1 MKRLFTL
8 VFGLLFF
15 FLPAVISPAG
25 GEGAAIRDDWHYR
38 ESESGAS
45 FSVMLSPD
53 KPLNDT
59 LFFQTSGQ
67 RVYIMLGN
75 QLIYEYECQGRK
87 LLTSYGRSWHM
98 VKLPKL
104 TQPELLQVEIQ
115 GGYGFERGYLSEFS
129 LDTAK
134 VQAGKVF
141 LYDLPYVLSLPGALL
156 LALIILMYYFHQAAW
171 KKLDISL
178 LCLLLLLSVL
188 SISLSHTVQLFFD
201 WPALWWLISNVV
213 IYLLPL
219 MGNFVLYQ
227 IVEPEFKRK
236 IGYVIEGYAILA
248 LAALALELSG
258 WPGFG
263 YGLYLYYPL
272 MIPCQFYVLGWLAL
286 SARKYQNSYSRYAM
300 VPMLSFCFAGALD
313 GINQFWPLMPW
324 KTYLVP
330 FCVYFLVAFVVCML
344 REQLLRE
351 RKMQEHAN
359 KLEYEIA
366 VAVEKSELD
375 TLTGC
380 RNRVAFDQFM
390 QQRHQEKFSMLMLD
404 IDFFKEVN
412 DKLGHDIGDKVLRKF
427 SLLVREKL
435 NKNHWF
441 FRWGGEEFVVYCPG
455 DDASAVLAL
464 AENIRRSVETAGIL
478 RERQI
483 TVSIGVAHWH
493 GDTDSDMDLF
503 RRMDEALYRAKRDG
517 RNCVMQE

>member
-8 VFGLLFF
+8 VFCLLFF

-25 GEGAAIRDDWHYR
+25 GEGSAIWDDWHYC

-67 RVYIMLGN
+67 RVCIMLGN

-141 LYDLPYVLSLPGALL
+141 LYDLPYVLSLPA
-156 LALIILMYYFHQAAW
+156 
-171 KKLDISL
+171 
-178 LCLLLLLSVL
+178 
-188 SISLSHTVQLFFD
+188 
-201 WPALWWLISNVV
+201 
-213 IYLLPL
+213 
-219 MGNFVLYQ
+219 
-227 IVEPEFKRK
+227 
-236 IGYVIEGYAILA
+236 
-248 LAALALELSG
+248 
-258 WPGFG
+258 
-263 YGLYLYYPL
+263 
-272 MIPCQFYVLGWLAL
+272 
-286 SARKYQNSYSRYAM
+286 
-300 VPMLSFCFAGALD
+300 
-313 GINQFWPLMPW
+313 
-324 KTYLVP
+324 
-330 FCVYFLVAFVVCML
+330 
-344 REQLLRE
+344 

-366 VAVEKSELD
+366 VAVEKSEWD

-380 RNRVAFDQFM
+380 RNRVAFDPFM

-404 IDFFKEVN
+404 IDFFKELN

-427 SLLVREKL
+427 SLLVQQANGLSAALGLRSGRGPVTSQANCSGVWIPRYIRPKIMAVIGYVLWQEKV
-435 NKNHWF
+435 K
-441 FRWGGEEFVVYCPG
+441 
-455 DDASAVLAL
+455 
-464 AENIRRSVETAGIL
+464 
-478 RERQI
+478 
-483 TVSIGVAHWH
+483 
-493 GDTDSDMDLF
+493 
-503 RRMDEALYRAKRDG
+503 
-517 RNCVMQE
+517 

>member
-8 VFGLLFF
+8 VFCLLFF

-25 GEGAAIRDDWHYR
+25 GEGSAIWDDWHYC

-67 RVYIMLGN
+67 RVCIMLGN

-141 LYDLPYVLSLPGALL
+141 LYDLPYVLSLPA
-156 LALIILMYYFHQAAW
+156 
-171 KKLDISL
+171 
-178 LCLLLLLSVL
+178 
-188 SISLSHTVQLFFD
+188 
-201 WPALWWLISNVV
+201 
-213 IYLLPL
+213 
-219 MGNFVLYQ
+219 
-227 IVEPEFKRK
+227 
-236 IGYVIEGYAILA
+236 
-248 LAALALELSG
+248 
-258 WPGFG
+258 
-263 YGLYLYYPL
+263 
-272 MIPCQFYVLGWLAL
+272 
-286 SARKYQNSYSRYAM
+286 
-300 VPMLSFCFAGALD
+300 
-313 GINQFWPLMPW
+313 
-324 KTYLVP
+324 
-330 FCVYFLVAFVVCML
+330 
-344 REQLLRE
+344 

-366 VAVEKSELD
+366 VAVEKSEWD

-427 SLLVREKL
+427 SLLVQQANGLSAALGLRSGRGPVTSQVNCSGVWIPRYIRPKIMAVIGYVLWQEKV
-435 NKNHWF
+435 K
-441 FRWGGEEFVVYCPG
+441 
-455 DDASAVLAL
+455 
-464 AENIRRSVETAGIL
+464 
-478 RERQI
+478 
-483 TVSIGVAHWH
+483 
-493 GDTDSDMDLF
+493 
-503 RRMDEALYRAKRDG
+503 
-517 RNCVMQE
+517 

>member
-8 VFGLLFF
+8 VFCLLFF

-25 GEGAAIRDDWHYR
+25 GEGSAIWDDWHYC

-67 RVYIMLGN
+67 RVCIMLGN

-141 LYDLPYVLSLPGALL
+141 LYDLPYVLSLPA
-156 LALIILMYYFHQAAW
+156 
-171 KKLDISL
+171 
-178 LCLLLLLSVL
+178 
-188 SISLSHTVQLFFD
+188 
-201 WPALWWLISNVV
+201 
-213 IYLLPL
+213 
-219 MGNFVLYQ
+219 
-227 IVEPEFKRK
+227 
-236 IGYVIEGYAILA
+236 
-248 LAALALELSG
+248 
-258 WPGFG
+258 
-263 YGLYLYYPL
+263 
-272 MIPCQFYVLGWLAL
+272 
-286 SARKYQNSYSRYAM
+286 
-300 VPMLSFCFAGALD
+300 
-313 GINQFWPLMPW
+313 
-324 KTYLVP
+324 
-330 FCVYFLVAFVVCML
+330 
-344 REQLLRE
+344 

-366 VAVEKSELD
+366 VAVEKSEWD

-390 QQRHQEKFSMLMLD
+390 QQRYQEKFSMLMLD

-427 SLLVREKL
+427 SLLVQQANGLPAALGLRSGRGPVTSQANCSGVWIPRYIRPKIMAVIGYVLWQEKV
-435 NKNHWF
+435 K
-441 FRWGGEEFVVYCPG
+441 
-455 DDASAVLAL
+455 
-464 AENIRRSVETAGIL
+464 
-478 RERQI
+478 
-483 TVSIGVAHWH
+483 
-493 GDTDSDMDLF
+493 
-503 RRMDEALYRAKRDG
+503 
-517 RNCVMQE
+517 

>member
-8 VFGLLFF
+8 VFCLLFF

-25 GEGAAIRDDWHYR
+25 GEGSAIWDDWHYC

-67 RVYIMLGN
+67 RVCIMLGN

-104 TQPELLQVEIQ
+104 TQSELLQVEIQ

-141 LYDLPYVLSLPGALL
+141 LYDLPYVLSLP
-156 LALIILMYYFHQAAW
+156 
-171 KKLDISL
+171 
-178 LCLLLLLSVL
+178 
-188 SISLSHTVQLFFD
+188 
-201 WPALWWLISNVV
+201 
-213 IYLLPL
+213 
-219 MGNFVLYQ
+219 
-227 IVEPEFKRK
+227 
-236 IGYVIEGYAILA
+236 
-248 LAALALELSG
+248 
-258 WPGFG
+258 
-263 YGLYLYYPL
+263 
-272 MIPCQFYVLGWLAL
+272 
-286 SARKYQNSYSRYAM
+286 ARKYQNSYSRYAM

-344 REQLLRE
+344 RE
-351 RKMQEHAN
+351 RKMQERAN

-366 VAVEKSELD
+366 VAVEKSEWD

-390 QQRHQEKFSMLMLD
+390 QQRYQEKFSMLMLD

-427 SLLVREKL
+427 SLLVQQANGLPAALGLRSGRIPVTSQANCSGVWIPRYIRPKIMAVIGYVLWQEKV
-435 NKNHWF
+435 K
-441 FRWGGEEFVVYCPG
+441 
-455 DDASAVLAL
+455 
-464 AENIRRSVETAGIL
+464 
-478 RERQI
+478 
-483 TVSIGVAHWH
+483 
-493 GDTDSDMDLF
+493 
-503 RRMDEALYRAKRDG
+503 
-517 RNCVMQE
+517 

>member
-8 VFGLLFF
+8 VFCLLFF

-25 GEGAAIRDDWHYR
+25 GEGSAIWDDWHYC

-67 RVYIMLGN
+67 RVCIMLGN

-141 LYDLPYVLSLPGALL
+141 LYDLPYVLSLPA
-156 LALIILMYYFHQAAW
+156 
-171 KKLDISL
+171 
-178 LCLLLLLSVL
+178 
-188 SISLSHTVQLFFD
+188 
-201 WPALWWLISNVV
+201 
-213 IYLLPL
+213 
-219 MGNFVLYQ
+219 
-227 IVEPEFKRK
+227 
-236 IGYVIEGYAILA
+236 
-248 LAALALELSG
+248 
-258 WPGFG
+258 
-263 YGLYLYYPL
+263 
-272 MIPCQFYVLGWLAL
+272 
-286 SARKYQNSYSRYAM
+286 
-300 VPMLSFCFAGALD
+300 
-313 GINQFWPLMPW
+313 
-324 KTYLVP
+324 
-330 FCVYFLVAFVVCML
+330 
-344 REQLLRE
+344 

-366 VAVEKSELD
+366 VAVEKSEWD

-404 IDFFKEVN
+404 IDFFKELN

-427 SLLVREKL
+427 SLLVQQANGLSAALGLRSGRGPVTSQANCSGVWIPRYIRPKIMAVIGYVLWQEKV
-435 NKNHWF
+435 K
-441 FRWGGEEFVVYCPG
+441 
-455 DDASAVLAL
+455 
-464 AENIRRSVETAGIL
+464 
-478 RERQI
+478 
-483 TVSIGVAHWH
+483 
-493 GDTDSDMDLF
+493 
-503 RRMDEALYRAKRDG
+503 
-517 RNCVMQE
+517 

>member
-8 VFGLLFF
+8 VFCLLFF

-25 GEGAAIRDDWHYR
+25 GEGSAIWDDWHYC

-67 RVYIMLGN
+67 RVCIMLGN

-141 LYDLPYVLSLPGALL
+141 LYDLPYVLSLPA
-156 LALIILMYYFHQAAW
+156 
-171 KKLDISL
+171 
-178 LCLLLLLSVL
+178 
-188 SISLSHTVQLFFD
+188 
-201 WPALWWLISNVV
+201 
-213 IYLLPL
+213 
-219 MGNFVLYQ
+219 
-227 IVEPEFKRK
+227 
-236 IGYVIEGYAILA
+236 
-248 LAALALELSG
+248 
-258 WPGFG
+258 
-263 YGLYLYYPL
+263 
-272 MIPCQFYVLGWLAL
+272 
-286 SARKYQNSYSRYAM
+286 
-300 VPMLSFCFAGALD
+300 
-313 GINQFWPLMPW
+313 
-324 KTYLVP
+324 
-330 FCVYFLVAFVVCML
+330 
-344 REQLLRE
+344 

-366 VAVEKSELD
+366 VAVEKSEWD

-380 RNRVAFDQFM
+380 RNRVAFDPFM

-427 SLLVREKL
+427 SLLVQQANGLSAALGLRSGRGPVTSQANCSGVWIPRYIRPKIMAVIGYVLWQEKV
-435 NKNHWF
+435 K
-441 FRWGGEEFVVYCPG
+441 
-455 DDASAVLAL
+455 
-464 AENIRRSVETAGIL
+464 
-478 RERQI
+478 
-483 TVSIGVAHWH
+483 
-493 GDTDSDMDLF
+493 
-503 RRMDEALYRAKRDG
+503 
-517 RNCVMQE
+517 